1 MKFFNLLEFKEWN
14 RRVVG
19 VLTALLAASGLIAI
33 ASLVL
38 PVPETGSNRVYLSAL
53 LLDRASTVFP
63 FTVQNIMWMIFAV
76 GIAEVTLRFR
86 RASAEIRQLRLKL
99 LPDDEATILRS
110 KDLIPIYRRITG
122 NERAIDFRLQRIL
135 LRVIQQFQV
144 SRSAAQANSLLNTS
158 LELIQHEIDLRYN
171 MMRYIVWLI
180 PTLGFIGTVIGIA
193 LALSAANDMPSLDDA
208 QAVQIW
214 FGTMTT
220 KLGLAFNT
228 TFLAL
233 VLAAILVFLQHV
245 AQGKEETALNHAGQ
259 YCLDHLINRL
269 YEE

>member
-1 MKFFNLLEFKEWN
+1 MRIANWLEFAESN

-19 VLTALLAASGLIAI
+19 ALTALLICAGLIALLAI
-33 ASLVL
+33 LL
-38 PVPETGSNRVYLSAL
+38 PVPEAGSNQIYLSAL
-53 LLDRASTVFP
+53 LLDRASAWFP
-63 FTVQNIMWMIFAV
+63 FTVQNIMWLIFSV
-76 GIAEVTLRFR
+76 GIAEITLRFN
-86 RASAEIRQLRLKL
+86 RASSEIRQLSLEL
-99 LPDDEATILRS
+99 LPEDASTILRS
-110 KDLIPIYRRITG
+110 QDLIPVYRRIS
-122 NERAIDFRLQRIL
+122 RAKNARHFRLQRIL
-135 LRVIQQFQV
+135 LRVIQQFQI
-144 SRSAAQANSLLNTS
+144 SRSADQANNLLNSS

-208 QAVQIW
+208 QAVQVW

-233 VLAAILVFLQHV
+233 ILAAILVFLQHI
-245 AQGKEETALNHAGQ
+245 AQGKEETALNSAGQ
-259 YCLDHLINRL
+259 YCLDNLINRL